1 MKPSILILARRV
13 VTILAAKKNHPPK
26 GRETSRVEVESS
38 VPSLARRSHPPAV
51 EVDEWPAG
59 DLLRWWCEYKTYI
72 LSHLYIYI
80 YTRYSIYGFTQIGV
94 CVCM

>member
-1 MKPSILILARRV
+1 M
-13 VTILAAKKNHPPK
+13 PK

-59 DLLRWWCEYKTYI
+59 DLRSCGANI
-72 LSHLYIYI
+72 
-80 YTRYSIYGFTQIGV
+80 
-94 CVCM
+94 